1 MFKEIM
7 ESVIKLENYNQ
18 RKNNE
23 NKKIKTNDSLSE
35 NPCSFEEGKIK
46 NNNGTNSTYQKN
58 LNYSIMVVK
67 MEVVMV
73 NLYHLMLMF
82 QIFQMIIV
90 KM

>member
-46 NNNGTNSTYQKN
+46 NNNGTNSI
-58 LNYSIMVVK
+58 YSIMVVK